1 MSQAT
6 LQVDAEGV
14 VLLSGELDFASA
26 PALREQLLD
35 AAGRGQGP
43 LVLDFAQVT
52 QANSVALSLLLRAAE
67 QAQRAGRS
75 LQVRSLPAGLQSMA
89 QVCGLEDWLQQS
101 AQAPT

>member
-14 VLLSGELDFASA
+14 VLLSGELYFASA

-75 LQVRSLPAGLQSMA
+75 LQVRSLPTGLQSMA
-89 QVCGLEDWLQQS
+89 QVCGLEDCLQQG

>member
-1 MSQAT
+1 M
-6 LQVDAEGV
+6 
-14 VLLSGELDFASA
+14 
-26 PALREQLLD
+26 
-35 AAGRGQGP
+35 
-43 LVLDFAQVT
+43 LDFAQVT

-89 QVCGLEDWLQQS
+89 QVCGLEDWLQQG

>member
-75 LQVRSLPAGLQSMA
+75 LPAGLQSMA
-89 QVCGLEDWLQQS
+89 QVCGLEDWLQQG

>member
-26 PALREQLLD
+26 PALREQLL
-35 AAGRGQGP
+35 
-43 LVLDFAQVT
+43 
-52 QANSVALSLLLRAAE
+52 
-67 QAQRAGRS
+67 
-75 LQVRSLPAGLQSMA
+75 VRSLPAGLQSMA
-89 QVCGLEDWLQQS
+89 QVCGLEDWLQQG

>member
-1 MSQAT
+1 MSQAA

-43 LVLDFAQVT
+43 LVLDFAQ
-52 QANSVALSLLLRAAE
+52 APRLGLLSLVLR
-67 QAQRAGRS
+67 
-75 LQVRSLPAGLQSMA
+75 LH
-89 QVCGLEDWLQQS
+89 CGAVVEK
-101 AQAPT
+101 